1 MPGKG
6 NKPSLLGVQK
16 GFIQGIKHS
25 ITASITILTA

>member
-16 GFIQGIKHS
+16 GFIQGIKPS
-25 ITASITILTA
+25 ITASITILTT